1 MATATPAST
10 TGVGSGSPTTLK
22 GSLNPLSSKVTSVL
36 STSYADSEFRDALAL
51 LDSRGLRNTAETR
64 RRLRLDLQKEVIDSN
79 GQIINEFGR
88 VADVSTRRYV
98 AAPLL
103 VIGQGLIDCSS
114 GDAATPAHRQHDRKA
129 E

>member
-1 MATATPAST
+1 M
-10 TGVGSGSPTTLK
+10 
-22 GSLNPLSSKVTSVL
+22 NPLSSKVTSVL

-51 LDSRGLRNTAETR
+51 LDSRGLQNTAETR